1 MYFTN
6 ISAHPNLK
14 LFITHGGQLST
25 TEAIHF
31 GVPVVGIPIMADQ
44 HLNMATVESKG
55 YGIKVT
61 LAEDMADELEA
72 VVRKVLSDD
81 S

>member
-1 MYFTN
+1 M
-6 ISAHPNLK
+6 
-14 LFITHGGQLST
+14 
-25 TEAIHF
+25 
-31 GVPVVGIPIMADQ
+31 PVVGIPIMADQ

-55 YGIKVT
+55 YGIKVA

-72 VVRKVLSDD
+72 AVRKVLSDD